1 MLSQEAGN
9 VSPTEVTPELG
20 EGALGTWQPSRPYG
34 GRLDKTGTYAGYG
47 LGGRGCGQT
56 RIGRGVYEPAFQPLH
71 PWEGLRMLCQG
82 FKPDPG
88 NLAVRHYR
96 GASRNVC
103 QGEIVTPP
111 AIERAGTET
120 PHLQRG
126 ALDFYPDQNHLNHA
140 TWECKYHVVFT
151 PKYRKKLLFGQIR
164 RHLGN
169 VFRELAQRKECQI
182 EEGHLMSD
190 HVHMLI
196 SIPPK
201 YSVSEVIGYLKGKS
215 SIWIAQNVERKLRNF
230 LGHKFWAR
238 GYFVST
244 IGRDEEMI
252 RAYIRNQEMADKQ
265 LDQLQLKLPSS

>member
-1 MLSQEAGN
+1 M
-9 VSPTEVTPELG
+9 
-20 EGALGTWQPSRPYG
+20 
-34 GRLDKTGTYAGYG
+34 
-47 LGGRGCGQT
+47 
-56 RIGRGVYEPAFQPLH
+56 GVQVPCRVH
-71 PWEGLRMLCQG
+71 T
-82 FKPDPG
+82 K
-88 NLAVRHYR
+88 V
-96 GASRNVC
+96 
-103 QGEIVTPP
+103 
-111 AIERAGTET
+111 
-120 PHLQRG
+120 
-126 ALDFYPDQNHLNHA
+126 
-140 TWECKYHVVFT
+140 
-151 PKYRKKLLFGQIR
+151 RKKLLFGQIR

-265 LDQLQLKLPSS
+265 LDQFATEAEASVLMKSQFLSENPL